1 MLSAGIGVGV
11 ESGAGR
17 ALGKKLDV
25 PVDALLRL
33 LEMVS
38 DCWLVFRDLLE
49 VLIRGMNMETKR
61 APEESGYAPH
71 SKGSPV
77 VGHPAT
83 CSLAPRLMRSQC
95 PDTLLSHY
103 THTLCSLRLP
113 EVEAACPCIR
123 FPLQGYGE
131 PWYPASLRCVVRVGT

>member
-1 MLSAGIGVGV
+1 MGV

-61 APEESGYAPH
+61 APEESGCAPH

-95 PDTLLSHY
+95 HPVPRHSAQSLHSH
-103 THTLCSLRLP
+103 TMLT
-113 EVEAACPCIR
+113 EVAR
-123 FPLQGYGE
+123 G
-131 PWYPASLRCVVRVGT
+131 